1 MPVFPHIET
10 SQLICTANQLTGFY
24 LRATLVLNG
33 WMTQLSLSENDLLH
47 NIMYGDKNFDMNI
60 RILTATIKFI
70 RDSDM
75 FGQLREKKLFNDY

>member
-1 MPVFPHIET
+1 MPVFPYLET

-24 LRATLVLNG
+24 LRATVALNG
-33 WMTQLSLSENDLLH
+33 LMTQLSLSENHLLH

-70 RDSDM
+70 RDPEM
-75 FGQLREKKLFNDY
+75 FDQLRKKKLFSDY

>member
-24 LRATLVLNG
+24 LRATVALNG
-33 WMTQLSLSENDLLH
+33 LMTQLYFSENHLLH

-70 RDSDM
+70 RDPEM
-75 FGQLREKKLFNDY
+75 FDQLRKKKLFSDY